1 MKYSEE
7 ISKLVIKNLDQH
19 EKAALVLFEVG
30 EVVSKAINK
39 EAKELI
45 EAFALDGNEYFNFDN
60 EDKDICFSLKDWMSE
75 DPEEMTFGISLNYY
89 DPDEKEPNTWL
100 GHFCGVP
107 YKSTG
112 LYLHFWVDRR
122 HSGIRLPR
130 FKQILREHFEA
141 STLLIENGFKLS
153 ADGQTLDR
161 VFTLKQEEILANY
174 PHDLSEALS
183 PLTESIKAFERC
195 QPDFMKLVEALKKE
209 SQE

>member
-1 MKYSEE
+1 MKYSED
-7 ISKLVIKNLDQH
+7 ISKLVIENLDQH

-39 EAKELI
+39 EAKDLI
-45 EAFALDGNEYFNFDN
+45 EAFALDGNEYFNFDD
-60 EDKDICFSLKDWMSE
+60 EDKDICFSLKDWLFEESE
-75 DPEEMTFGISLNYY
+75 DSTFGMSIVPF

-112 LYLHFWVDRR
+112 LGLYFWVERKHLR
-122 HSGIRLPR
+122 IKLPR

-153 ADGQTLDR
+153 ADGQTLDK

-183 PLTESIKAFERC
+183 RLTDSIKAFERC
-195 QPDFMKLVEALKKE
+195 KPEFDKLVEALKKE
-209 SQE
+209 SQR